1 MDQSDRLSLAQG
13 AYIDSLPEGWVRR
26 YTCSQIFSFFILKVG
41 VRGLGSRPSL
51 PVLVDVTSLPMISF
65 RGEGFEVLSTIF
77 HGYVMLLLTLTN
89 CTARAPLHKRTFKR
103 VGGRV
108 LW

>member
-77 HGYVMLLLTLTN
+77 HGYVMLLLTSYLATV
-89 CTARAPLHKRTFKR
+89 ARWQTGLRLMCIPKKWH
-103 VGGRV
+103 
-108 LW
+108 